1 MNIKDMTS
9 AVRRF
14 VIRRSFLFS
23 IGFTF
28 LFSVYNRIIG
38 IMKMSLWHESI
49 SIYYLLLSVVKIVLY
64 LTILK
69 KPALKS
75 NKKFHIIIKS
85 TLYLSNL
92 LVLLPVILML
102 TDRRSV
108 DVSISFSI
116 VIAIYVFFKT
126 TSSII
131 NFLKNKRGN
140 IFVAEFKTI
149 ELMDSVIS
157 ILTLQNTII
166 LINGTYLDQTT
177 YYVSLVVSTMG
188 VLFNFYL
195 VYRMKLE
202 KFKLE

>member
-1 MNIKDMTS
+1 MD
-9 AVRRF
+9 
-14 VIRRSFLFS
+14 
-23 IGFTF
+23 
-28 LFSVYNRIIG
+28 
-38 IMKMSLWHESI
+38 
-49 SIYYLLLSVVKIVLY
+49 
-64 LTILK
+64 
-69 KPALKS
+69 
-75 NKKFHIIIKS
+75 

-157 ILTLQNTII
+157 ILTLQNTLI

>member
-1 MNIKDMTS
+1 
-9 AVRRF
+9 
-14 VIRRSFLFS
+14 
-23 IGFTF
+23 
-28 LFSVYNRIIG
+28 
-38 IMKMSLWHESI
+38 
-49 SIYYLLLSVVKIVLY
+49 
-64 LTILK
+64 
-69 KPALKS
+69 
-75 NKKFHIIIKS
+75 
-85 TLYLSNL
+85 
-92 LVLLPVILML
+92 ML

-116 VIAIYVFFKT
+116 AIAIYVFFKT

-157 ILTLQNTII
+157 ILTLQNTLI
-166 LINGTYLDQTT
+166 LINGSFLDQTT
-177 YYVSLVVSTMG
+177 YYISLIVSAIG